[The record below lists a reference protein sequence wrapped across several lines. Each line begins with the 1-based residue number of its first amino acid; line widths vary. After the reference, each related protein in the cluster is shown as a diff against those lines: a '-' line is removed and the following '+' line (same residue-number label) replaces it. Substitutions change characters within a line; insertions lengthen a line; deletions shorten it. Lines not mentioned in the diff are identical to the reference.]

1 MLILQEF
8 RGEKPG
14 WQIRGSQAL
23 GSIPKPDNEKDC
35 KRNPHLHTWRL
46 GLHFLS
52 CSDNQGERRG

>member
-46 GLHFLS
+46 GLHF
-52 CSDNQGERRG
+52 

>member
-35 KRNPHLHTWRL
+35 RGTHTFTL
-46 GLHFLS
+46 GGWVSIF
-52 CSDNQGERRG
+52 